1 MHRRGVI
8 LLIQGRR
15 YFCVFLFLAS
25 RLAFCTSLLGVTCL
39 PLARTGQLYLVSR
52 LIIFY
57 KSARSGC
64 VSVYLAFYSWLSSN
78 IHSNMV
84 LLR

>member
-1 MHRRGVI
+1 M
-8 LLIQGRR
+8 
-15 YFCVFLFLAS
+15 
-25 RLAFCTSLLGVTCL
+25 FCTSLLEVSCL
-39 PLARTGQLYLVSR
+39 LSGMDRTLYLVSR

-57 KSARSGC
+57 KSAWSGC

-78 IHSNMV
+78 IHSNMA